1 MLVLV
6 ATNETQ
12 GRSPHDFA
20 YTVEGELVSA
30 VATECRNHDCGCNRG
45 FPGLASEFATTT
57 AQVVDLPH
65 LTEADLRAALFG
77 YLDRTGWFDL
87 LRDEPDVE
95 MIIDDMIDEHVEAIA
110 AVCACCPVGTIVER
124 GRIARVHPH
133 GPVRCLTRSA
143 RPPSHP
149 HSAQPSPGP
158 MVGIT

>member
-1 MLVLV
+1 MSHPAFILFCR
-6 ATNETQ
+6 TFERGITCSYSSQ
-12 GRSPHDFA
+12 PTKPRDDRHDDFA
-20 YTVEGELVSA
+20 YTVEGELVTA
-30 VATECRNHDCGCNRG
+30 VATECRNHDCGCDRG

-65 LTEADLRAALFG
+65 LTEADLRAALFD

-124 GRIARVHPH
+124 AGSLVF
-133 GPVRCLTRSA
+133 TRTVPFA
-143 RPPSHP
+143 
-149 HSAQPSPGP
+149 A
-158 MVGIT
+158 

>member
-65 LTEADLRAALFG
+65 LTEVDLRAALFG
-77 YLDRTGWFDL
+77 YLERTGWFDL
-87 LRDEPDVE
+87 LCDEPDVE

-124 GRIARVHPH
+124 AGSLVF
-133 GPVRCLTRSA
+133 TRTVPFA
-143 RPPSHP
+143 
-149 HSAQPSPGP
+149 A
-158 MVGIT
+158 